1 MLVPAMNFFSID
13 QLPPTPWKNGGGIT
27 REIMSWPPGA
37 DLASFAWRA
46 SVATISASGP
56 FSRFQGV
63 DRVIMLLDGDGVR
76 LRGGTS
82 DWLLDQPGEPFAFSG
97 DEQISSEL
105 LGGVSTDFNVMSRR
119 SMATARV
126 EVLKH
131 SCTADARDGGLVM
144 CLSGSWSI
152 GGRALAKGQGCWWTD
167 AEQEKLLEKNDTA
180 PALLV
185 RVSWVRR

>member
-1 MLVPAMNFFSID
+1 MNFFSID
-13 QLPPTPWKNGGGIT
+13 QLPLTPWKNGGGMT

-37 DLASFAWRA
+37 DLASFAWRV

-76 LRGGTS
+76 LRGGDI
-82 DWLLDQPGEPFAFSG
+82 DWLLHQPGEPFAFSG

-105 LGGVSTDFNVMSRR
+105 LGGLSTDFNVMSRR
-119 SMATARV
+119 SIATSRV
-126 EVLKH
+126 EVVRE
-131 SCTADARDGGLVM
+131 SCTAAAHDGGLVM

-152 GGRALAKGQGCWWTD
+152 AGRALAKGQGYWWTD
-167 AEQEKLLEKNDTA
+167 AENEKLLEKNDTG
-180 PALLV
+180 PASLV
-185 RVSWVRR
+185 RVRWVRR